1 MANLIVAFP
10 DRQTNHNVCA
20 MLESGGF
27 DVTRTCATGNE
38 VMRAFNLMQDGVLIC
53 AARFP
58 DRTADTLA
66 GDLEGRAMMLVVA
79 RPAQLELCEHPAIFK
94 LQAPV
99 SRMALNASVSLMLQL
114 FDKRK
119 PRRGRAEEAVVQAAK
134 EQAREY
140 LRRRQPFAW
149 NATSLTPLTR
159 DALVAL
165 FEGYGAR
172 VRIVYLETGWD
183 ENLRR
188 NTSRPARVPE
198 DVIGRMLDRLEPPLP
213 WEAREVEWVSV

>member
-99 SRMALNASVSLMLQL
+99 SRMALNASASLMLQL

-134 EQAREY
+134 ELLIAASGVSEAAAHRALQRYSMQNGVKLLDAAQA
-140 LRRRQPFAW
+140 L
-149 NATSLTPLTR
+149 L
-159 DALVAL
+159 D
-165 FEGYGAR
+165 GA
-172 VRIVYLETGWD
+172 
-183 ENLRR
+183 
-188 NTSRPARVPE
+188 
-198 DVIGRMLDRLEPPLP
+198 LP
-213 WEAREVEWVSV
+213 WERIIKDL